1 MILQEIFQPGEKK
14 IKKKLKSKEKKDFF
28 KNLSL
33 STKNWEEEK
42 QNKQINIED
51 VDDYVKEEEKHNLSD
66 SNILQYNVPSF
77 NDKKILGKRIV
88 FVWFLQYWWNFFFES

>member
-1 MILQEIFQPGEKK
+1 MDHNVVYDGAETKRKEN
-14 IKKKLKSKEKKDFF
+14 SK
-28 KNLSL
+28 
-33 STKNWEEEK
+33 STKP

-77 NDKKILGKRIV
+77 SDKKILGKRIV
-88 FVWFLQYWWNFFFES
+88 LI

>member
-42 QNKQINIED
+42 QNKENT
-51 VDDYVKEEEKHNLSD
+51 Y
-66 SNILQYNVPSF
+66 Y
-77 NDKKILGKRIV
+77 
-88 FVWFLQYWWNFFFES
+88 FET

>member
-1 MILQEIFQPGEKK
+1 MDHNVVYDGAETKRKEN
-14 IKKKLKSKEKKDFF
+14 SK
-28 KNLSL
+28 
-33 STKNWEEEK
+33 STKP

-77 NDKKILGKRIV
+77 SDKKILGKRIV
-88 FVWFLQYWWNFFFES
+88 LV

>member
-1 MILQEIFQPGEKK
+1 LNQNVTSALEGNTLDHNAIYDGAGTKRKEN
-14 IKKKLKSKEKKDFF
+14 SK
-28 KNLSL
+28 
-33 STKNWEEEK
+33 STKP

-77 NDKKILGKRIV
+77 SDKKILGKRIV
-88 FVWFLQYWWNFFFES
+88 LV

>member
-1 MILQEIFQPGEKK
+1 MNQNVTSALEGNTLDHNVVYDGAETKRK
-14 IKKKLKSKEKKDFF
+14 ENSK
-28 KNLSL
+28 
-33 STKNWEEEK
+33 STKP

-88 FVWFLQYWWNFFFES
+88 FV